1 VPAPTPVAGLNP
13 ISRQTLQ
20 AGQKIDV
27 PLSVTPAT
35 GTAFTLSVV
44 SPIPDVLSATITGT
58 TLTLQASASAV
69 SQGLIPV
76 TVTVTAGTS
85 TATVRVPV
93 EIGTAIQNGYA
104 RFNALRAQGNL
115 NPVTFD
121 DNASMNCW
129 LHGRYSLVNTILEHT
144 EDLTLPFS
152 SVDGRTC
159 ASTSNIA
166 YATGVPIASQGTVPF
181 VDGLF
186 TAPFHTAGMMRNT
199 QTSVGIGAFAR
210 PSVQGNNVF
219 DIGGGI
225 TSIGGAPTAG
235 MFPGNGATT
244 DLSTVSLGERP
255 NPLASCSG
263 FDPAVRA
270 GLPLI
275 VMTGTYGDTTASNAT
290 VTEDGQPLTVC
301 AYGST
306 QYTNTIDPPLV
317 YTTGP
322 VSAQDVGRNILKG
335 YGAVFI
341 VPQKPLN
348 PGKTYAVSV
357 NVNGQP
363 ISWSFKTSSSLKTQ
377 SLNSQGTPVLQ

>member
-1 VPAPTPVAGLNP
+1 MAGLNP
-13 ISRQTLQ
+13 VPRQNLQ

-27 PLSVTPAT
+27 PLSITPAT
-35 GTAFTLSVV
+35 GADFKLSVS
-44 SPIPDVLSATITGT
+44 SPIPDVLNATITGN
-58 TLTLQASASAV
+58 TLTLQASATAV

-76 TVTVTAGTS
+76 AVTVTAGTS

-104 RFNALRAQGNL
+104 RFNALRTQANL

-129 LHGRYSLVNTILEHT
+129 LHGRYSLVNNVLEHT

-152 SVDGRTC
+152 SVDGRNC
-159 ASTSNIA
+159 ASTSNIS
-166 YATGVPIASQGTVPF
+166 YYGGLPIANQGTVPF

-186 TAPFHTAGMMRNT
+186 TGPFHTVGMMRSD
-199 QTSVGIGAFAR
+199 QVSVGIGAFAR
-210 PSVQGNNVF
+210 PNSQSSSYF

-225 TSIGGAPTAG
+225 TSIGGRATPA

-244 DLSTVSLGERP
+244 DLSILSIAEHP
-255 NPLASCSG
+255 NPIASCSG
-263 FDPAVRA
+263 FDLTKQP
-270 GLPLI
+270 GLPLV

-290 VTEDGQPLTVC
+290 VTEDGMPVTVC

-317 YTTGP
+317 YVTGP
-322 VSAQDVGRNILKG
+322 VSAQDVGQSILKG

-363 ISWSFKTSSSLKTQ
+363 ISWTFKTSSTLKTQ
-377 SLNSQGTPVLQ
+377 SLNTQSTPALQ